1 MELELVVCVQYR
13 KIIHNQPWT
22 TIVHRISS
30 PLSTLI
36 VVVILGLSIQCIHSR
51 QHTANSK
58 LFECS
63 LLFKKM
69 YLQLLLNVKQQLT
82 LTTKKHKMTQVSPI
96 WQPPLM
102 SESPYF

>member
-63 LLFKKM
+63 NSWHW
-69 YLQLLLNVKQQLT
+69 LQKN
-82 LTTKKHKMTQVSPI
+82 TKWLKFRQFDNHH
-96 WQPPLM
+96 
-102 SESPYF
+102 